1 MVMMAKHYTT
11 RIDWR
16 EIQDK
21 LAQLRMDTF
30 FSALAKIGREYLGC
44 SWEKTGYVDDTQESV
59 DCMPLLVDLLEGGV
73 YGGSTMERRHSANM
87 TLEAARRGKKA
98 TASSVWSSLFPGVS
112 YMKGLFLRRM

>member
-30 FSALAKIGREYLGC
+30 SVLWQRLAESIWDAPGRKPDMWIIRRRVWTVCRFLWIC
-44 SWEKTGYVDDTQESV
+44 WKAV
-59 DCMPLLVDLLEGGV
+59 CMAGARWREG
-73 YGGSTMERRHSANM
+73 T
-87 TLEAARRGKKA
+87 ARI
-98 TASSVWSSLFPGVS
+98 
-112 YMKGLFLRRM
+112 